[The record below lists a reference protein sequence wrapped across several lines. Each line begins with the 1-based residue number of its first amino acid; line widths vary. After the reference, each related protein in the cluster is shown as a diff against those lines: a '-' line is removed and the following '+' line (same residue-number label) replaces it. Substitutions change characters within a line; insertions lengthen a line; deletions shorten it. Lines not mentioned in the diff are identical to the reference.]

1 MPLRQY
7 FVWVGSVLLVALF
20 VADWCFPAPV
30 AHPHSEI
37 PPNQRANLRIRSDH
51 KWPERV
57 VFDTTRSGLS
67 LAAEARPEPDVM
79 PSQGL
84 VAVEQR
90 RSRDAFAA
98 MQSAQAVPTATG
110 DKASATPAKPRPAGP
125 RIARIAEAD

>member
-20 VADWCFPAPV
+20 VADWCLPAPV

-37 PPNQRANLRIRSDH
+37 PPNQRVNLRIRADH

-57 VFDTTRSGLS
+57 VFDTSHSGLS
-67 LAAEARPEPDVM
+67 LAAEARPEPTIV
-79 PSQGL
+79 PPQGL

-90 RSRDAFAA
+90 GSLDAFAA
-98 MQSAQAVPTATG
+98 MQSEQTAPTATD
-110 DKASATPAKPRPAGP
+110 DKASAIPAK
-125 RIARIAEAD
+125 